1 MNLHALLRRQ
11 LKRLDLDPEVLP
23 DTAGWSELL
32 QRVSRAYDEHDQE
45 SYLLE
50 RSQDLA
56 SQEMAALYATVR
68 ADRDQLESRVRERT
82 EELRLSESRLSSL
95 LSLSADW
102 IWEQDANLQFTYVSD
117 GIKAATGIGPWH
129 LLGRC
134 QWSHGN

>member
-11 LKRLDLDPEVLP
+11 LKRLDLDPEVPP

-68 ADRDQLESRVRERT
+68 ADREQLERRVGART
-82 EELRLSESRLSSL
+82 EALRLSESRLSSL
-95 LSLSADW
+95 VPSSTDLMSDR
-102 IWEQDANLQFTYVSD
+102 DAN
-117 GIKAATGIGPWH
+117 H
-129 LLGRC
+129 
-134 QWSHGN
+134 